1 MKDRE
6 YWIKWSKAAGIR
18 AVKTIAETAI
28 SLIGADMVNIVS
40 LDWVNIAGVCATAGG
55 RVTPPSFVWKKGEE
69 HGKFKSNRCKRTS
82 RNY

>member
-28 SLIGADMVNIVS
+28 SLIVS
-40 LDWVNIAGVCATAGG
+40 LDWVNIAGVCATAG
-55 RVTPPSFVWKKGEE
+55 VISLLMSLKGLPEVNVPE
-69 HGKFKSNRCKRTS
+69 YRDSEGE
-82 RNY
+82 